1 MIKIPLEELKA
12 KILEKSG
19 MSEVDLQA
27 KIKQKMDI
35 LSGLI
40 SQEGA
45 CHIIANELGLKLIEQ
60 TNGKLKIKNVLNGMR
75 NVEIVGKVSAIS
87 PVKEFAVNGRQ
98 GKVAS
103 FTLADESGAI
113 RIVLWNDQTKQLDA
127 IAEGTVLQVA
137 GAYVR
142 ENQNRKEIHCNDRS
156 TITLNPPG
164 VQMGEVATLV
174 PKQRARKQIK
184 ELQENDSD
192 VEILGTIVQVY
203 DPKFYPVCP
212 QCFRKPKQEGD
223 AWKCDTHSVVIPTHS
238 CVMNLFLDDGSENIR
253 TVFFRN
259 QMEKLVNKPAAELL
273 KYKDA
278 PESFAEVKTELLGQ
292 MVKVVGKVNK
302 NQMFDRLE
310 FVAQLVFLNPDPAE
324 EIQRLDAVVQQTVG

>member
-1 MIKIPLEELKA
+1 MMKIPLEEVKA

-19 MSEVDLQA
+19 MSEQELQS

-40 SQEGA
+40 SPEGA
-45 CHIIANELGLKLIEQ
+45 AHIIANELGIKLIEQ
-60 TNGKLKIKNVLNGMR
+60 TNGKLKIKNVLSGMR
-75 NVEIVGKVSAIS
+75 SVEIVGKVSAIS
-87 PVKEFAVNGRQ
+87 PIREFSVGSRQ

-113 RIVLWNDQTKQLDA
+113 RIVLWNDQTNQLGN
-127 IAEGTVLQVA
+127 IAEGSVLQVS

-142 ENQNRKEIHCNDRS
+142 ENQGKKEVQCNERA
-156 TITLNPPG
+156 TLTVNPAG
-164 VQMGEVATLV
+164 IQLGEVTAEL
-174 PKQRARKQIK
+174 PKRMRKNIK
-184 ELQENDSD
+184 ELQENDND

-212 QCFRKPKQEGD
+212 QCYRKPKQEGES
-223 AWKCDTHSVVIPTHS
+223 WICDTHQQVTPTHS
-238 CVMNLFLDDGSENIR
+238 CVLNLFLDDGTENIR

-259 QMEKLVNKPAAELL
+259 QLEKLLQKPAEDLL
-273 KYKDA
+273 KYKDM
-278 PESFAEVKTELLGQ
+278 PEQFAEVKTDLLGQ
-292 MVKVVGKVNK
+292 IIKVVGKVNR

-310 FVAQLVFLNPDPAE
+310 FVAQLVFPKPDPAE
-324 EIQRLDAVVQQTVG
+324 EIQRLDATVI